1 MTVLKL
7 SGKMRTI
14 SIDDSY
20 SIEDDRHYAKSGNK
34 HYMVYKQWV
43 GYEVDIQGN
52 QIGDTEYSDT
62 KKQLLENL
70 K

>member
-7 SGKMRTI
+7 SGKMRTVLM
-14 SIDDSY
+14 DDSY
-20 SIEDDRHYAKSGNK
+20 LIEDDRHYVKAGNK

-52 QIGDTEYSDT
+52 QIGEMRSTFPRS
-62 KKQLLENL
+62 
-70 K
+70 

>member
-7 SGKMRTI
+7 SGKMRTVLM
-14 SIDDSY
+14 DDSY
-20 SIEDDRHYAKSGNK
+20 LIEDDRHYVKAGNK

>member
-1 MTVLKL
+1 MRTVL
-7 SGKMRTI
+7 M
-14 SIDDSY
+14 DDSY
-20 SIEDDRHYAKSGNK
+20 LIEDDRHYVKAGNK

>member
-1 MTVLKL
+1 MTVLRL

-20 SIEDDRHYAKSGNK
+20 SIENDRHYVKSGNK